1 MRVFTPVSAIIWRKE
16 GGPPLPPRSIV
27 NVLAATAMGAN
38 LVDDPIEQETEF
50 TLAKVPEQG
59 SIPKV
64 ITTTIST
71 TPPRTGS
78 LTITVPAGRTYKVT
92 LLAFF
97 TATFTD
103 FASGEVM
110 RETAVGHW
118 IFTETAG
125 MITFEVEVTFVQLVG
140 GSHEVHYTMRRNGV
154 NTGQTRGEHI
164 GGSDPSAVAGHL
176 LAIVEDIT

>member
-1 MRVFTPVSAIIWRKE
+1 MRVFTPVSAIIWKKE

-27 NVLAATAMGAN
+27 NVLAATAMGAS
-38 LVDDPIEQETEF
+38 LVDDPVEQETEF

-59 SIPKV
+59 SVPKV

-71 TPPRTGS
+71 TPPMKGS
-78 LTITVPAGRTYKVT
+78 LTITIPAERTYRVT

-103 FASGEVM
+103 YLSGQVT

-118 IFTETAG
+118 GFTETAG
-125 MITFEVEVTFVQLVG
+125 TVTFEVSVAFVAFTTGSQEVR
-140 GSHEVHYTMRRNGV
+140 YTMRRNGV
-154 NTGQTRGEHI
+154 DTGQTRGEQVS
-164 GGSDPSAVAGHL
+164 GGSPSAVAGHL
-176 LAIVEDIT
+176 MAIMEDIT